1 MSKMKL
7 LIWTIV
13 MIVLASM
20 AVLFFM
26 GTTIID
32 SLQVVGNEHMSRDEI
47 LELVDIY
54 DSSSVL
60 EVMIN
65 PINTI
70 EDISYI
76 SVLEVE
82 KKDLKNVVITVHEKD
97 IIGYVDYMG
106 KYICL
111 DSSGYIV
118 DYTDSPDAKKPKI
131 KGIDLTTFNI
141 NEPMEVSEKI
151 VLSIDT
157 IYRNAL
163 SFEVPIEW
171 IDFSYGQG
179 NRITLKIRD
188 IDIKIGDVSRIEEKF
203 SRIKES
209 LNMLPEGQAGILY
222 VENLDDNIIFKK
234 IEE

>member
-1 MSKMKL
+1 MSKMRL
-7 LIWTIV
+7 LVATIV
-13 MIVLASM
+13 MIVLGAM
-20 AVLFFM
+20 AVLFFL

-32 SLQVVGNEHMSRDEI
+32 TLQVNGNQHMSRNEI

-65 PINTI
+65 PISKI
-70 EDISYI
+70 EDVSYV

-82 KKDLKNVVITVHEKD
+82 KKDLKNVVINVYEKD

-106 KYICL
+106 KYICI
-111 DSSGYIV
+111 DSRGYIV
-118 DYTDSPDAKKPKI
+118 DYTDSPDPTKPKI
-131 KGIDLTTFNI
+131 KGIDLTTFSI
-141 NEPMEVSEKI
+141 NEPIEVSEKI

-179 NRITLKIRD
+179 NRITLKTGD
-188 IDIKIGDVSRIEEKF
+188 IDIKIGDISRIEEKF
-203 SRIKES
+203 SKIKES
-209 LNMLPEGQAGILY
+209 LKMLPENQAGILY
-222 VENLDDNIIFKK
+222 VENVEDNIIFKK